1 MRTRFFST
9 EGFGRKLLIF
19 LLVDAV
25 VATIQGISSGNP
37 ASAFGKFLLGSFGSV
52 FLAAIWQASER
63 DR

>member
-1 MRTRFFST
+1 MQASFLSI

-25 VATIQGISSGNP
+25 MATIQGISSGSL

-52 FLAAIWQASER
+52 FLAGIWQASKR
-63 DR
+63 GR